1 MSFGYSIGDFIAISA
16 LAAKVYKAYK
26 DAPSDY
32 KNIAEEVKSLEGI
45 INKAIRHFRST
56 TLSNNDQQEGQE
68 VLKGCQSILRDLNS
82 HIIEKYKCIAS
93 TNERVVFKRVK
104 LGTEDI
110 AAWRV
115 RLISN
120 ATLLSSFIRRFDIST
135 ITIYY
140 IMLTSLA
147 VNTLNY
153 KHG

>member
-32 KNIAEEVKSLEGI
+32 QNIAEEVKSLEGI
-45 INKAIRHFRST
+45 INKAAQHFRST
-56 TLSNNDQQEGQE
+56 TLSNNDRQEGQE
-68 VLKGCQSILRDLNS
+68 ALKGCQSILRDLNS

-93 TNERVVFKRVK
+93 TNGRVFKRVK

-110 AAWRV
+110 AALRV

-135 ITIYY
+135 ITIDY